1 MSGDNVYHIVL
12 DTDHGHGQGDTV
24 TFDLTNTSATDD
36 DDRDNDEDGGTTL
49 EILPMQDGAQG
60 ITYIQV
66 YKPQN

>member
-12 DTDHGHGQGDTV
+12 DTDHNHGDTV
-24 TFDLTNTSATDD
+24 TFDLTNASATDD
-36 DDRDNDEDGGTTL
+36 DNDDDDGGTTL

-66 YKPQN
+66 NI